1 VKKENGLYKITYCIP
16 ALYLAGGMERVLTL
30 KANFL
35 AEHFGYDITVILT
48 DGKGKPNFYPL
59 SPQIKIVNLDI
70 GFEELWNTSFVK
82 RTYLY
87 LRKQRVYKKRLKAQ
101 LMELRPDITISLLRR
116 EINFINDIKDGSK
129 KVGEIHINRVHY
141 RNFEKHETNAIKQL
155 FSKFWMQNLIGKL
168 RKLDSF
174 VVLTESDKNSW
185 PELSNVQVIPNP
197 LSFMPTTYSQFTNK
211 QVIAVGRYC
220 HEKGYD
226 SLLQAWAVV
235 QKACPEWRLD
245 VYGDGDRSS
254 YEQLIDQLGIDRGH
268 CQLNGRVSD
277 IEKRYTQ
284 SSVAVCSS
292 RFEGFGMAI
301 AEAMACGVPVVSF
314 DCPWGPRSIITD
326 KEDGILVENDNV
338 EALAQAL
345 IGLLNNPKT
354 IELLGKKARKNIQRF
369 SIENIADK
377 WKSLFER
384 L

>member
-1 VKKENGLYKITYCIP
+1 MQTDNNALKIVYCIP

-30 KANFL
+30 KVNYF

-48 DGKGKPNFYPL
+48 DGKGQPFFYPL
-59 SPQIKIVNLDI
+59 SPKIKVINLDI
-70 GFEELWNTSFVK
+70 GFEELWNSSFARK
-82 RTYLY
+82 ILLY
-87 LRKQRVYKKRLKAQ
+87 LKKQRLYRRRLTAQ

-129 KVGEIHINRVHY
+129 KVGEIHINRAHY
-141 RNFEKHETNAIKQL
+141 RNFESHENNAIKQL
-155 FSKFWMQNLIGKL
+155 FSKLWMGNLIGKL

-174 VVLTESDKNSW
+174 VVLTESDKESW
-185 PELSNVQVIPNP
+185 IELSNVQVIPNP
-197 LSFMPTTYSQFTNK
+197 LSFKPTSRSQLTNK

-226 SLLQAWAVV
+226 HLLQAWAMV

-254 YEQLIDQLGIDRGH
+254 YEQLIDRLRIDRNH

-277 IEKRYTQ
+277 IELKYAQ

-292 RFEGFGMAI
+292 RFEGFGMVI

-326 KEDGILVENDNV
+326 KEDGILVENGNV
-338 EALAQAL
+338 EAMAQAL
-345 IGLLNNPKT
+345 ISLLNSPET
-354 IELLGKKARKNIQRF
+354 IVKLGTKASENIQRF
-369 SIENIADK
+369 SIEHIADK
-377 WKSLFER
+377 WKNLFES